1 MANLISSEKQYKHN
15 NSKLITILL
24 ICGYTILFTP
34 LVILMINSFG
44 DSDIP
49 GVWTHFTL
57 KWYEQALTDKEL
69 LNAVFVSLKIAI
81 ISATISCIL
90 GVMAAVGTTQPKTQK
105 FLGRKF
111 LSGAIIMPIVMP
123 EIIVGFS
130 LLMLLLSVERA
141 IGVTIN
147 RGFITVC
154 LGHVI
159 ATMSYVHMNVSSKI
173 KTLDKSIE
181 EAALNFGARPWP
193 VFWKIKLP
201 MLSSA
206 ISTSWILV
214 FTMSLDDLVIASFLT
229 GPGSTTLPILLFSN
243 IRVGITPMINAFAT
257 MFILVI
263 VLCITI
269 NHFCN
274 RKKQ

>member
-1 MANLISSEKQYKHN
+1 MIGSTKIKHKSK
-15 NSKLITILL
+15 NSKLIVTLILF
-24 ICGYTILFTP
+24 GYIFLFTP
-34 LVILMINSFG
+34 IIILILNSFG

-69 LNAVFVSLKIAI
+69 LSAVFVSLKIAT

-90 GVMAAVGTTQPKTQK
+90 GTMAAIGTTQPKTQK

-111 LSGAIIMPIVMP
+111 LNNIIIMPIVMP
-123 EIIVGFS
+123 EIITGFS
-130 LLMLLLSVERA
+130 LLMLLLGIERI
-141 IGVTIN
+141 IGITFSKGI
-147 RGFITVC
+147 ITVC
-154 LGHVI
+154 LGHII
-159 ATMSYVHMNVSSKI
+159 ATMAYVHMNVSSKI

-181 EAALNFGARPWP
+181 EAALNFGARPLS

-206 ISTSWILV
+206 ITTSWILV
-214 FTMSLDDLVIASFLT
+214 FTMSLDDLVIASFLA

-257 MFILVI
+257 MFILTI
-263 VLCITI
+263 VLFIII
-269 NHFCN
+269 NYFH
-274 RKKQ
+274 KKREQ